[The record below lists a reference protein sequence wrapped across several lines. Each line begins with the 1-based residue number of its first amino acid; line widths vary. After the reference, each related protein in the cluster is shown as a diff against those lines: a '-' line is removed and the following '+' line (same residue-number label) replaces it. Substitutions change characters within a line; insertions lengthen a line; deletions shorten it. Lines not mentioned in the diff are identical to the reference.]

1 VVRTGY
7 RMDWGGVRAE
17 VDRSDLE
24 GVEDIQKPAY
34 VVGAGV
40 ADYIHFYCCQAP
52 GKVSEVFNLLRDLQ
66 VKKRAD
72 ERTRTAFLLITS
84 DHSGVAGV
92 CRNLQMPHIWC
103 RGGRRQTVE
112 NKGRTWGVGSR
123 PSLLFTPSVYA
134 TGRCHDRDGL
144 RVFTI
149 RTDMDR
155 RVASDEETR

>member
-72 ERTRTAFLLITS
+72 ERTRTADLISLRVCGQWLL
-84 DHSGVAGV
+84 GVAHACKSRINRRSLV
-92 CRNLQMPHIWC
+92 LSVARYCR
-103 RGGRRQTVE
+103 
-112 NKGRTWGVGSR
+112 
-123 PSLLFTPSVYA
+123 A
-134 TGRCHDRDGL
+134 L
-144 RVFTI
+144 RLG
-149 RTDMDR
+149 
-155 RVASDEETR
+155 

>member
-1 VVRTGY
+1 VRDEGSRVEVVRTGY

-34 VVGAGV
+34 VVGVGV

-72 ERTRTAFLLITS
+72 ERTRTADLLITS
-84 DHSGVAGV
+84 ALLTREGAAADA
-92 CRNLQMPHIWC
+92 
-103 RGGRRQTVE
+103 
-112 NKGRTWGVGSR
+112 
-123 PSLLFTPSVYA
+123 SLLIVS
-134 TGRCHDRDGL
+134 RW
-144 RVFTI
+144 
-149 RTDMDR
+149 RTR
-155 RVASDEETR
+155 